1 MKKYQFTINGSKYD
15 VVVNDVDQDVAEI
28 EVNGTP
34 FTVEIAREKKTINVP
49 LRKQAG
55 KVAAPTITSAPVTTT
70 KSVSIKSPLPGSIMK
85 VLVEVGQR
93 VKRGDVLMTMESM
106 KMENNIMTEYDGVVK
121 AIHVSVGKSVMQD
134 DLLIEIEATESAA
147 SPMAQPTA
155 APAAQPVAQ
164 PAAKPAP
171 KASAESIKAPLPGS
185 IMKVLVTPGQRVKR
199 GDVLLTMESMK
210 MENSIMA
217 ERDCTIKA
225 VYVEVGKNV
234 MQDDVLVDIE

>member
-55 KVAAPTITSAPVTTT
+55 KVATPTVASAPTTAT
-70 KSVSIKSPLPGSIMK
+70 KAISIKSPLPGSIMK
-85 VLVEVGQR
+85 VLVEVGQK

-134 DLLIEIEATESAA
+134 DLLIEIEGSESVQTV
-147 SPMAQPTA
+147 AQPAA
-155 APAAQPVAQ
+155 APVSQPVAQ
-164 PAAKPAP
+164 SVAKPAP

-185 IMKVLVTPGQRVKR
+185 IMKVLVTPGQAVKR

-225 VYVEVGKNV
+225 VHVEVGKNV

>member
-55 KVAAPTITSAPVTTT
+55 KVATPTITSAPVTTT

-134 DLLIEIEATESAA
+134 DLLIEIEATDSVA
-147 SPMAQPTA
+147 SPMEQPTA
-155 APAAQPVAQ
+155 APVAQPVAQ
-164 PAAKPAP
+164 PAPR
-171 KASAESIKAPLPGS
+171 ASAESIKAPLPGS

-225 VYVEVGKNV
+225 VHVEVGKNV
-234 MQDDVLVDIE
+234 MQEDVLVDIE

>member
-55 KVAAPTITSAPVTTT
+55 KVAAPTNTSAPVTTT

-134 DLLIEIEATESAA
+134 DLLIEIEATDSVA
-147 SPMAQPTA
+147 SPMEQPTA
-155 APAAQPVAQ
+155 APVAQPVAQ
-164 PAAKPAP
+164 PAPR
-171 KASAESIKAPLPGS
+171 ASAESIKAPLPGS

-225 VYVEVGKNV
+225 VHVEVGKNV

>member
-55 KVAAPTITSAPVTTT
+55 KVAAPTVASAPTTAT
-70 KSVSIKSPLPGSIMK
+70 KAISIKSPLPGSIMK
-85 VLVEVGQR
+85 VLVEVGQK

-134 DLLIEIEATESAA
+134 DLLIEIEATDSVA
-147 SPMAQPTA
+147 SPMEQPTA
-155 APAAQPVAQ
+155 APVAQPVAQ
-164 PAAKPAP
+164 PAPR
-171 KASAESIKAPLPGS
+171 ASAESIKAPLPGS

-225 VYVEVGKNV
+225 VHVEVGKNV

>member
-55 KVAAPTITSAPVTTT
+55 KVAAPTITSAPVATT

-134 DLLIEIEATESAA
+134 DLLIEIEATDSVA
-147 SPMAQPTA
+147 SPMEQPTA
-155 APAAQPVAQ
+155 APVAQPVAQ
-164 PAAKPAP
+164 PAPR
-171 KASAESIKAPLPGS
+171 ASAESIKAPLPGS

-225 VYVEVGKNV
+225 VHVEVGKNV

>member
-155 APAAQPVAQ
+155 APVAQ

>member
-1 MKKYQFTINGSKYD
+1 
-15 VVVNDVDQDVAEI
+15 
-28 EVNGTP
+28 
-34 FTVEIAREKKTINVP
+34 
-49 LRKQAG
+49 
-55 KVAAPTITSAPVTTT
+55 
-70 KSVSIKSPLPGSIMK
+70 MK
-85 VLVEVGQR
+85 VLVEVGQK

-134 DLLIEIEATESAA
+134 DLLIEIEGSESVQTV
-147 SPMAQPTA
+147 AQPAA
-155 APAAQPVAQ
+155 APVSQPVAQ
-164 PAAKPAP
+164 PVAKPAP

-185 IMKVLVTPGQRVKR
+185 IMKVLVTPGQAVKR

-225 VYVEVGKNV
+225 VHVEVGKNV

>member
-55 KVAAPTITSAPVTTT
+55 KVAAQTITSAPVTTT

-134 DLLIEIEATESAA
+134 DLLIEIEATDSVA
-147 SPMAQPTA
+147 SPMEQPTA
-155 APAAQPVAQ
+155 APVAQPVAQ
-164 PAAKPAP
+164 PAPR
-171 KASAESIKAPLPGS
+171 ASAESIKAPLPGS

-225 VYVEVGKNV
+225 VHVEVGKNV

>member
-155 APAAQPVAQ
+155 APVAQPVAQ

>member
-134 DLLIEIEATESAA
+134 DLLIEIAATDSVA
-147 SPMAQPTA
+147 SPMEQPTA
-155 APAAQPVAQ
+155 APVAQPVAQ
-164 PAAKPAP
+164 PAPR
-171 KASAESIKAPLPGS
+171 ASAESIKAPLPGS

-225 VYVEVGKNV
+225 VHVEVGKNV

>member
-134 DLLIEIEATESAA
+134 DLLIEIEATDSVA
-147 SPMAQPTA
+147 SPMEQPTA
-155 APAAQPVAQ
+155 APVAQPVAQ
-164 PAAKPAP
+164 PAPR
-171 KASAESIKAPLPGS
+171 ASAESIKAPLPGS
-185 IMKVLVTPGQRVKR
+185 IMNVLVTPGQRVKR

-225 VYVEVGKNV
+225 VHVEVGKNV

>member
-1 MKKYQFTINGSKYD
+1 
-15 VVVNDVDQDVAEI
+15 
-28 EVNGTP
+28 
-34 FTVEIAREKKTINVP
+34 
-49 LRKQAG
+49 
-55 KVAAPTITSAPVTTT
+55 
-70 KSVSIKSPLPGSIMK
+70 MK
-85 VLVEVGQR
+85 VLVEVGQK

-121 AIHVSVGKSVMQD
+121 AIHVTVGKSVMQD
-134 DLLIEIEATESAA
+134 DLLIEIEGSES
-147 SPMAQPTA
+147 
-155 APAAQPVAQ
+155 AQPVAQ
-164 PAAKPAP
+164 PAAQPAAPVAQPAPKPAP

-185 IMKVLVTPGQRVKR
+185 IMKVLVTPGQAVKR

-225 VYVEVGKNV
+225 VHVEVGKSV

>member
-55 KVAAPTITSAPVTTT
+55 KVATPTVTSVPAAAT

-85 VLVEVGQR
+85 VLVEVGQK

-134 DLLIEIEATESAA
+134 DLLIEIEGSESAQPA
-147 SPMAQPTA
+147 PAAAPVAQPT
-155 APAAQPVAQ
+155 AQPVAQ
-164 PAAKPAP
+164 PAP

-185 IMKVLVTPGQRVKR
+185 IMKVLVTPGQAVKR

-225 VYVEVGKNV
+225 VYVEVGKSV

>member
-55 KVAAPTITSAPVTTT
+55 KVATPTITSAPVTTT

-134 DLLIEIEATESAA
+134 DLLIEIEATDSVA
-147 SPMAQPTA
+147 SPMEQPTA
-155 APAAQPVAQ
+155 APVAQPVAQ
-164 PAAKPAP
+164 PAPR
-171 KASAESIKAPLPGS
+171 ASAENIKAPLPGS

-225 VYVEVGKNV
+225 VHVEVGKNV

>member
-134 DLLIEIEATESAA
+134 DLLIEIEATDSVA
-147 SPMAQPTA
+147 SPMEQPTA
-155 APAAQPVAQ
+155 APVAQPVAQ
-164 PAAKPAP
+164 PAPR
-171 KASAESIKAPLPGS
+171 ASAESIKAPLPGS

-225 VYVEVGKNV
+225 VHVEVGQECNAR
-234 MQDDVLVDIE
+234 

>member
-28 EVNGTP
+28 EVNCTP
-34 FTVEIAREKKTINVP
+34 FTGEIAREKKTINVP

-93 VKRGDVLMTMESM
+93 VKRGDVL
-106 KMENNIMTEYDGVVK
+106 
-121 AIHVSVGKSVMQD
+121 
-134 DLLIEIEATESAA
+134 
-147 SPMAQPTA
+147 
-155 APAAQPVAQ
+155 
-164 PAAKPAP
+164 
-171 KASAESIKAPLPGS
+171 
-185 IMKVLVTPGQRVKR
+185 
-199 GDVLLTMESMK
+199 LTMESMK

-225 VYVEVGKNV
+225 VHVEVGKNV

>member
-134 DLLIEIEATESAA
+134 DLLIEIEATDSVA
-147 SPMAQPTA
+147 SPMEQPTA
-155 APAAQPVAQ
+155 APVAQPVAQ
-164 PAAKPAP
+164 PAPR
-171 KASAESIKAPLPGS
+171 ASAESIKAPLPGS

-225 VYVEVGKNV
+225 VHVEVGKNV